1 MKIIEI
7 HHPYTKDQIPN
18 EPVVLV
24 LGFFDGVHR
33 GHQKVILTGKKLAKE
48 KNVKLAVMTFNQH
61 PSVVFKKQEGENLK
75 YLTTLKQKEYHMERL
90 GVDYLYEIEFTSN
103 FAYLKPQDFVDQYIV
118 GLHAVAAVSG
128 FDYTYGPKDIADVAH
143 LPEYAKERF
152 DIVTVAKETLDGDK
166 ISSTRIRDLL
176 DEGNMEEVAKLLGYI
191 YEIEGTVVHGDAR
204 GRTLGYPTANIRF
217 KNSVRLPVEG
227 VYVSEI
233 KVAGN
238 WYKAM
243 SSIGHN
249 DTFGEG
255 RKLTVEVF
263 ILDFNKD
270 IYGET
275 VRVRFNHLI
284 REQVKFAGA
293 EDLIRQLNQDEEDT
307 RNYFYK

>member
-1 MKIIEI
+1 MKIIQI
-7 HHPYTKDQIPN
+7 HHPYTKEQIPS

-33 GHQKVILTGKKLAKE
+33 GHQKVILTGKELARQKG
-48 KNVKLAVMTFNQH
+48 VKLAVMTFNQH
-61 PSVVFKKQEGENLK
+61 PSVVFKKQEGENQK
-75 YLTTLKQKEYHMERL
+75 YLTSLKQKEYHMAEL

-103 FAYLKPQDFVDQYIV
+103 FAHLKPQTFVDEYIV

-128 FDYTYGPKDIADVAH
+128 FDYTYGPKDIADVSH
-143 LPEYAKERF
+143 LPEYAKGRF
-152 DIVTVAKETLDGDK
+152 EIVTVPKETLAGDK
-166 ISSTRIRDLL
+166 ISSTRIRELL
-176 DEGNMEEVAKLLGYI
+176 DEGNMAEVTKLLGYI

-217 KNSVRLPVEG
+217 KNSVRLPMEG

-233 KVAGN
+233 KVADK
-238 WYKAM
+238 WYQAM

-284 REQVKFAGA
+284 RKQVKFAGA
-293 EDLIRQLNQDEEDT
+293 DGLVKQLNQDEKDT
-307 RNYFYK
+307 RNYFNN